1 MLERRAVTR
10 DTVRTLVGL
19 KVRADQQDL
28 VSANSVTLAQT
39 PYEPGSVVWGLW
51 DGETPVGLV
60 AMVHPQEYPFHAPGD
75 DVDAAYLWRLMIDSA
90 LQGRGYGKAAINEAV
105 RQTRDWGLPRLTCSF
120 ANEQHSNIGFYL
132 KLGFRDT
139 GRIVED
145 ERVLSMVV

>member
-51 DGETPVGLV
+51 DGETPVGLMWTGV
-60 AMVHPQEYPFHAPGD
+60 SYGYPF
-75 DVDAAYLWRLMIDSA
+75 
-90 LQGRGYGKAAINEAV
+90 
-105 RQTRDWGLPRLTCSF
+105 
-120 ANEQHSNIGFYL
+120 
-132 KLGFRDT
+132 
-139 GRIVED
+139 
-145 ERVLSMVV
+145 